1 MTQDILAR
9 LEKCVSRLEKINFS
23 SKGGQTS
30 GGSVGS
36 STAPQ
41 VVAYDEYYKSQV
53 VPLLETCEKIGG
65 DLAKAKSFIEAGFH
79 GLSRVIQLS
88 STHSKPASDAVLGE
102 ILEKS
107 GIGSALSQSADFRF
121 KNFKSS
127 LANHLYVV
135 EEGLKVVL
143 WPTSTTAVSY
153 VKEMVNAVQFY
164 TNKILTST
172 KGNNDAELHKAFVTQ
187 WKNAIEEL
195 AVYVKEYHMSGL
207 NWSKSGEKASANAL
221 P

>member
-1 MTQDILAR
+1 M
-9 LEKCVSRLEKINFS
+9 
-23 SKGGQTS
+23 G
-30 GGSVGS
+30 
-36 STAPQ
+36 
-41 VVAYDEYYKSQV
+41 
-53 VPLLETCEKIGG
+53 
-65 DLAKAKSFIEAGFH
+65 
-79 GLSRVIQLS
+79 RVIKLS
-88 STHSKPASDAVLGE
+88 STHSKPSSDAVLGE

-107 GIGSALSQSADFRF
+107 GIGSALSSSADFRF
-121 KNFKSS
+121 KNFKSP

-172 KGNNDAELHKAFVTQ
+172 KGNNDAELHKSFVSQ

-207 NWSKSGEKASANAL
+207 NWSKSGEKATPNAL
-221 P
+221 K